1 MMCMN
6 LSSKLL
12 LFTLFFTVNFYCQS
26 TKNNNNS
33 AEIYFTSG
41 FEGEIYSIMI
51 SNDLVGTNEVLHTNP
66 NLSSTSLFYYLDELD
81 KTLKITNHKNQIIY
95 VKTRKKYKIK
105 IIDVNK
111 KKYVYTFKFEK
122 GKYLIISK
130 DKSGKIQFLQRN
142 VEPQIY

>member
-1 MMCMN
+1 MMYMN
-6 LSSKLL
+6 LKSKLL

-26 TKNNNNS
+26 TKNINQS

-41 FEGEIYSIMI
+41 FEGEIYSIVI
-51 SNDLVGTNEVLHTNP
+51 SNVLVGSNELLHTNP

-81 KTLKITNHKNQIIY
+81 KTLKITNYKNQIINI
-95 VKTRKKYKIK
+95 KTKKKYKIK

-111 KKYVYTFKFEK
+111 KVFVYTFKFEK

-130 DKSGKIQFLQRN
+130 DERGNLQFSQRN
-142 VEPQIY
+142 VEPQFY